1 MLSADKPR
9 KLGPFCLHVGCD
21 VTLVDNSFAQAI
33 ADPPKTTRGVALS
46 TNVFNSLWC
55 VQVLVEDYLHVFLSL
70 LFFHSLRLSLEPI
83 VFTWPLQSQASRP
96 RLPGWHLANNC
107 QRVCVC
113 MRVSIFFAYYSRSS
127 CNLFNHLFTLSVNS
141 RCLSPSLSQ
150 GLGDV
155 SLYVHLVHCQ
165 AWTHSSLTLAEDST
179 DTWGK
184 SVRELGSAFSWWRR
198 ISCYTS
204 CMHAC
209 LSAACREIGNL
220 GNGTP

>member
-1 MLSADKPR
+1 MLKTIYTCSC
-9 KLGPFCLHVGCD
+9 PFC
-21 VTLVDNSFAQAI
+21 SFI
-33 ADPPKTTRGVALS
+33 RCG
-46 TNVFNSLWC
+46 SLW
-55 VQVLVEDYLHVFLSL
+55 S
-70 LFFHSLRLSLEPI
+70 
-83 VFTWPLQSQASRP
+83 PLCLPGHCKARP
-96 RLPGWHLANNC
+96 RGRGFLVGILPTIAS
-107 QRVCVC
+107 VCVC